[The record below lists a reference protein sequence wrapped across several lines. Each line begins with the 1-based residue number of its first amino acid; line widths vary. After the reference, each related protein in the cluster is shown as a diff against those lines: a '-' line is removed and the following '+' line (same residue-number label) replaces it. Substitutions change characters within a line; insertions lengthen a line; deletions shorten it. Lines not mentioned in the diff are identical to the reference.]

1 MSVSE
6 MEKENSGGRSDFHE
20 ERKFALVQGLSH
32 PKSYVNRHGIVKFGK
47 VYVSFAALLV
57 FRRDALYGT
66 GYDDHAKN
74 REIVIAI
81 DDSLH
86 GAERS
91 GCATCEME
99 LPLEFPLKSNMLQ
112 LAAMKK
118 AILTGMAHE
127 QSGINLWHMDYVCSS
142 VMASPV
148 LLFLHRDALNG
159 TVLEKP
165 EYLPGHNFEVYAGA

>member
-1 MSVSE
+1 VSVSE
-6 MEKENSGGRSDFHE
+6 IEKENRGERSTLHE

-32 PKSYVNRHGIVKFGK
+32 PKSYVNRHGIVKFDE

-66 GYDDHAKN
+66 CYEDHAKIL
-74 REIVIAI
+74 EIVT
-81 DDSLH
+81 DDSPH

-91 GCATCEME
+91 GGAICEIE
-99 LPLEFPLKSNMLQ
+99 SPLEFPLKSNMLQ